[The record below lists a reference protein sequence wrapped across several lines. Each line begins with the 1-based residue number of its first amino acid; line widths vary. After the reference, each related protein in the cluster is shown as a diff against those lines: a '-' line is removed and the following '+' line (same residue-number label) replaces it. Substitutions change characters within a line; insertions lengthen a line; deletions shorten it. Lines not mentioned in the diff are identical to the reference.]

1 MFSRKPRWPVWWT
14 NSTSQ
19 ENVIMGRVIP
29 AGTGMPVYRDT
40 FVKGDF
46 TRCSMKT
53 KKQKRL
59 ALVLHASRRQVG
71 LPPAFFFS

>member
-1 MFSRKPRWPVWWT
+1 
-14 NSTSQ
+14 
-19 ENVIMGRVIP
+19 MGRVIP